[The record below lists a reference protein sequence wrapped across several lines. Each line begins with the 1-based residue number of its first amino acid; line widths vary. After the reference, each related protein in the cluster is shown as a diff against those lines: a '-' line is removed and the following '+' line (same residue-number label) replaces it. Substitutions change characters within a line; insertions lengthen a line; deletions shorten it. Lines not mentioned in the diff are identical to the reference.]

1 MVQLTDLEGA
11 TLAELARNGP
21 MTSYAV
27 ARNFAASPSEFW
39 SGSAGAIYPLFKR
52 LEKRGFLVST
62 EGINGKRAK
71 TEYVL
76 TPEGKNALMGWLLDA
91 KRAAGLG
98 FDPLRTR
105 AAYLELASPAERAA
119 FMDAV
124 AINTKQAASQTVW
137 QDMPRMQA
145 IHASVMKARVAWIAV
160 LNSIVR

>member
-1 MVQLTDLEGA
+1 MGQLTDLEGA

-52 LEKRGFLVST
+52 LEKRGFLTST
-62 EGINGKRAK
+62 EGIDGKRAK
-71 TEYVL
+71 TEYAL
-76 TPEGKNALMGWLLDA
+76 TPEGKSALMGWLLDA

-124 AINTKQAASQTVW
+124 AVNTKQAASQTVW
-137 QDMPRMQA
+137 QELPRMQA
-145 IHASVMKARVAWIAV
+145 IHASVMKARVAWIAI
-160 LNSIVR
+160 LNGIVR